1 MYISFNQIDQLEKT
15 INSIVTSNLDVS
27 THSDLR
33 EREKEYYRNA
43 IVSTIDKILKLE
55 L

>member
-15 INSIVTSNLDVS
+15 INSIVTSNLDVD
-27 THSDLR
+27 THLDLR

>member
-15 INSIVTSNLDVS
+15 INSIVTSNLDVN

-33 EREKEYYRNA
+33 ENEKEYYRNA
-43 IVSTIDKILKLE
+43 IVNTIDKILNIE
-55 L
+55 